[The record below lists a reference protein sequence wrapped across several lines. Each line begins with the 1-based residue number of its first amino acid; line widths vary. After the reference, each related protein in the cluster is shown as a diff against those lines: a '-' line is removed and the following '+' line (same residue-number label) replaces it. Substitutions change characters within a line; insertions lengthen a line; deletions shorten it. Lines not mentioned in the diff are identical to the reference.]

1 MEEKK
6 DLSWGPLARALAI
19 WLGVDTQSSRT
30 FRTPRALFHGISWTD
45 PPDPP
50 THRMY
55 SEKRSIPLSEITLAG
70 GSGVLLIK
78 FAPSRARIM
87 RLAAEA
93 VVVPPRPAGIS
104 GGSDSKWVAYT
115 AE

>member
-1 MEEKK
+1 M
-6 DLSWGPLARALAI
+6 I
-19 WLGVDTQSSRT
+19 GVNTQSSRT
-30 FRTPRALFHGISWTD
+30 FRTPRALFHGILRTD
-45 PPDPP
+45 PPNPP
-50 THRMY
+50 THRMH
-55 SEKRSIPLSEITLAG
+55 SEKRSIPLSELRLVG
-70 GSGVLLIK
+70 WVGVLLIK